1 MLRLTRLSGE
11 RIMIG
16 DNIILEVGFIRDR
29 AVELRF
35 HAPTDIPIHREEV
48 YNRIQAE
55 IQAEKES
62 EQ

>member
-16 DNIILEVGFIRDR
+16 DDIILEVGFIRDR

-35 HAPTDIPIHREEV
+35 YAPTDIPI
-48 YNRIQAE
+48 
-55 IQAEKES
+55 
-62 EQ
+62 

>member
-16 DNIILEVGFIRDR
+16 DDIILEVGFIRDR

-35 HAPTDIPIHREEV
+35 YAPTDIPIYREEI
-48 YNRIQAE
+48 YKLIQAK
-55 IQAEKES
+55 IQAEKED
-62 EQ
+62 QQ